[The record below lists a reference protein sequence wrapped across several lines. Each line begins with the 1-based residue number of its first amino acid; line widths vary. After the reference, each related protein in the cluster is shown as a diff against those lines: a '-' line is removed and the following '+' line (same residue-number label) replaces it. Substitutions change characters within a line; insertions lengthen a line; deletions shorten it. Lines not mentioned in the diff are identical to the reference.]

1 MDIVRY
7 CCRTGSG
14 EEVAQVWNTTQGTE
28 VSVVALGNKDSDSTL
43 DDTLN
48 LPFTTFVP
56 AVAPAAGASDE
67 DRMEFLHRQLDSLKD
82 QRLLDR
88 FVLDGPQARRQG
100 GAMPPLPGLGG
111 GSMTRQCSYL
121 ALSWCCYALKTPPP
135 SRTFDCIAIG
145 HFPVLLSAQSPRNGG
160 LSFRILLRIVFNLLP
175 VTTNFAC

>member
-28 VSVVALGNKDSDSTL
+28 VSVVALGNKDCDSTL

-67 DRMEFLHRQLDSLKD
+67 DRMEFLNRQLDSLSD

-100 GAMPPLPGLGG
+100 GATLPLPGVGG
-111 GSMTRQCSYL
+111 WLYDTSVLLHCIVLVLCSL
-121 ALSWCCYALKTPPP
+121 LNPPPP
-135 SRTFDCIAIG
+135 SRTFIALPLDI
-145 HFPVLLSAQSPRNGG
+145 SP
-160 LSFRILLRIVFNLLP
+160 FNSRRRAHAL
-175 VTTNFAC
+175 VV

>member
-7 CCRTGSG
+7 CGRSDSG

-28 VSVVALGNKDSDSTL
+28 VSVVALGNKDRDSTL

-48 LPFTTFVP
+48 MPFTTFVP

-67 DRMEFLHRQLDSLKD
+67 DRMEFLNRQLDSLKD

-100 GAMPPLPGLGG
+100 GAMPSLLGARG
-111 GSMTRQCSYL
+111 GSMTRQRSYL
-121 ALSWCCYALKTPPP
+121 ALSWCCAPPSTPPLHP
-135 SRTFDCIAIG
+135 GRSLALPLDISPFYSRRRA
-145 HFPVLLSAQSPRNGG
+145 HALVL
-160 LSFRILLRIVFNLLP
+160 
-175 VTTNFAC
+175 